1 MKSLISNNFKNNND
15 FTCFDMNKIN
25 SSEPLFDFDLSI
37 KENNIFCEDKYP
49 KYNTLDS
56 KKLFFNENELNDS
69 FKNNFF
75 EESILSLGEHL
86 DENSLIN
93 KLCDLFD

>member
-25 SSEPLFDFDLSI
+25 SLEPLFNFDLSI
-37 KENNIFCEDKYP
+37 GENNIFGEDEYP
-49 KYNTLDS
+49 KYNTLES
-56 KKLFFNENELNDS
+56 QKTLFFNGNDLKDS

-75 EESILSLGEHL
+75 EESILSLEEHL
-86 DENSLIN
+86 DENSIIN
-93 KLCDLFD
+93 KLCD